1 MMVVTLVGV
10 KIAKEG
16 NEFIYYGVANT
27 CKNCKL
33 KTVCSNLEEGRAYKI
48 LKIREKKHECPLHEG
63 GVIAVEVEKI
73 PYEINVKSQEA
84 EATSI
89 SFKPMRCNEFS
100 CNEYKACN
108 PKIKEKEYR
117 ILRVLDDVEC
127 PKGYNIKKIV
137 VD

>member
-16 NEFIYYGVANT
+16 NEFLYYGMANT

-33 KTVCSNLEEGRAYKI
+33 KNVCLNLEEGRVYKI
-48 LKIREKKHECPLHEG
+48 LKVREKKHDCPLHEG

-73 PYEINVKSQEA
+73 PYKINVKEQEA

-89 SFKPMRCNEFS
+89 SFKPIRCNEFS
-100 CNEYKACN
+100 CNEYQFCN

-117 ILRVLDDVEC
+117 ILRVLGNVEC
-127 PKGYNIKKIV
+127 IKGYKLKKIV
-137 VD
+137 ID